1 MKTEGTLQAG
11 QGYPPLA
18 FDARKRPFDHGERK
32 MNWLVKTFSSSIGKK
47 QVMAVT
53 GLSFCVFVTV
63 HLLGNLTIYAGKD
76 SFLSYVDHL
85 HSVEA
90 LVTFAEF
97 GLIFF
102 AVLHI
107 GMGLFLF
114 LENYKARPVSYAVK
128 KSAGGQTI
136 GSWSAPYTGALI
148 LVFVIVHLIK
158 FRFVDKMTIND
169 FVILSDTFADFGFW
183 TLFYIAGV
191 IVVAVHVSHGFWSGF
206 QTLGLS
212 HPKYMPFIERLRIVF
227 SLIIGIGFASIPVFV
242 FLSL

>member
-1 MKTEGTLQAG
+1 
-11 QGYPPLA
+11 
-18 FDARKRPFDHGERK
+18 

-47 QVMAVT
+47 QVQAVT
-53 GLSFCVFVTV
+53 GLLFCLFIAV
-63 HLLGNLTIYAGKD
+63 HLMGNLTVYAGKE

-85 HSVEA
+85 HTVEA
-90 LVTFAEF
+90 LVTVAEF

-107 GMGLFLF
+107 GMGLYLF
-114 LENYKARPVSYAVK
+114 LENRRARPIAYAVD
-128 KSAGGQTI
+128 KSAGGRTI
-136 GSWSAPYTGALI
+136 GSRTAPYSGALI
-148 LVFVIVHLIK
+148 LVFVIFHLIK

-169 FVILSDTFADFGFW
+169 FTILSNTFAEFGFW

-206 QTLGLS
+206 QTLGLN
-212 HPKYMPFIERLRIVF
+212 HPKYMPFVERVGILF
-227 SLIIGIGFASIPVFV
+227 SLIIGIGFASIPVFL

>member
-1 MKTEGTLQAG
+1 M
-11 QGYPPLA
+11 
-18 FDARKRPFDHGERK
+18 D
-32 MNWLVKTFSSSIGKK
+32 WLVKTFMSSIGKK

-53 GLSFCVFVTV
+53 GLAFCVFIAV
-63 HLLGNLTIYAGKD
+63 HLMGNLTLYAGKD

-90 LVTFAEF
+90 LVTLAEF

-107 GMGLFLF
+107 GMGLYLF
-114 LENYKARPVSYAVK
+114 LENRKARPVSYAVE
-128 KSAGGQTI
+128 KSAGGRTI
-136 GSWSAPYTGALI
+136 GSRTAPYTGALI

-169 FVILSDTFADFGFW
+169 FVILANTFADSGFW

-212 HPKYMPFIERLRIVF
+212 HPKYMPWVERLGIVF
-227 SLIIGIGFASIPVFV
+227 SLIVGIGFGSIPVFL

>member
-1 MKTEGTLQAG
+1 
-11 QGYPPLA
+11 
-18 FDARKRPFDHGERK
+18 

-47 QVMAVT
+47 QVQAGT
-53 GLSFCVFVTV
+53 GLAFCVFVAV
-63 HLLGNLTIYAGKD
+63 HLMGNLTIYAGKD

-90 LVTFAEF
+90 LVTLAEF

-107 GMGLFLF
+107 GMGLYLF
-114 LENYKARPVSYAVK
+114 LENRRARPAAYAVDR
-128 KSAGGQTI
+128 SAGGRTI
-136 GSWSAPYTGALI
+136 GSRTAPYTGALI
-148 LVFVIVHLIK
+148 LIFVIFHLIK

-169 FVILSDTFADFGFW
+169 FIILSNTFSEFGFW

-212 HPKYMPFIERLRIVF
+212 HPKYMPWVERVGIIF
-227 SLIIGIGFASIPVFV
+227 SLILGIGFASIPVFLFV
-242 FLSL
+242 SL

>member
-1 MKTEGTLQAG
+1 
-11 QGYPPLA
+11 
-18 FDARKRPFDHGERK
+18 

-47 QVMAVT
+47 QVQAGT
-53 GLSFCVFVTV
+53 GLAFCVFVAV
-63 HLLGNLTIYAGKD
+63 HLMGNLTIYAGKD

-90 LVTFAEF
+90 LVTLAEF

-107 GMGLFLF
+107 GMGLYLF
-114 LENYKARPVSYAVK
+114 LENRRARPAAYAVD
-128 KSAGGQTI
+128 KSAGGRTI
-136 GSWSAPYTGALI
+136 GSRTAPYTGALI
-148 LVFVIVHLIK
+148 LIFVIFHLIK

-169 FVILSDTFADFGFW
+169 FIILSNTFSEFGFW

-206 QTLGLS
+206 QTLGLN
-212 HPKYMPFIERLRIVF
+212 HPKYSPWVERVGIIF
-227 SLIIGIGFASIPVFV
+227 SLILGIGFASIPVFLFV
-242 FLSL
+242 SL

>member
-1 MKTEGTLQAG
+1 M
-11 QGYPPLA
+11 
-18 FDARKRPFDHGERK
+18 D
-32 MNWLVKTFSSSIGKK
+32 WLVKTFMSSVGKK
-47 QVMAVT
+47 QIMAVT
-53 GLSFCVFVTV
+53 GLAFCLFVAV
-63 HLLGNLTIYAGKD
+63 HLMGNLTIYAGKD

-90 LVTFAEF
+90 LVTLAEF

-107 GMGLFLF
+107 GMGLYLF
-114 LENYKARPVSYAVK
+114 LENRQARPVAYAVQ

-169 FVILSDTFADFGFW
+169 FVILSNTFADFSFW

-191 IVVAVHVSHGFWSGF
+191 IVVAVHVSHGLWSGF

-212 HPKYMPFIERLRIVF
+212 HPKYMPWVERLGIIF
-227 SLIIGIGFASIPVFV
+227 SLIIGIGFGSIPVFL

>member
-1 MKTEGTLQAG
+1 
-11 QGYPPLA
+11 
-18 FDARKRPFDHGERK
+18 
-32 MNWLVKTFSSSIGKK
+32 MNWLVKTFTSSIGKK

-53 GLSFCVFVTV
+53 GLCFCLFITV
-63 HLLGNLTIYAGKD
+63 HLMGNFTIYAGKD

-90 LVTFAEF
+90 LVTIAEM
-97 GLIFF
+97 GLIFL

-114 LENYKARPVSYAVK
+114 LENRRARPAPYAVK

-136 GSWSAPYTGALI
+136 GSWTAPYTGVLI
-148 LVFVIVHLIK
+148 LAFVILHLIK
-158 FRFVDKMTIND
+158 FRFVDKMTIDD
-169 FVILSDTFADFGFW
+169 FVILSKTFADFGFW

-191 IVVAVHVSHGFWSGF
+191 ILVAVHVSHGFWSGF

-212 HPKYMPFIERLRIVF
+212 HPKYMPLIERLAIVF
-227 SLIIGIGFASIPVFV
+227 SLVIGIGFASIPIFL

>member
-1 MKTEGTLQAG
+1 
-11 QGYPPLA
+11 
-18 FDARKRPFDHGERK
+18 

-47 QVMAVT
+47 QVQAVT
-53 GLSFCVFVTV
+53 GLLFCLFVAV
-63 HLLGNLTIYAGKD
+63 HLMGNLTIYAGKE

-85 HSVEA
+85 HSFEA
-90 LVTFAEF
+90 LVTVAEF

-107 GMGLFLF
+107 GMGLYLF
-114 LENYKARPVSYAVK
+114 LENRRARPVAYAVD
-128 KSAGGQTI
+128 KSAGGRTI
-136 GSWSAPYTGALI
+136 GSRTAPYTGALI
-148 LVFVIVHLIK
+148 LVFVIFHLIR

-169 FVILSDTFADFGFW
+169 FTILSNTFAEFGFW

-206 QTLGLS
+206 QTLGLN
-212 HPKYMPFIERLRIVF
+212 HPKYMPFVERVGIIF
-227 SLIIGIGFASIPVFV
+227 SLIIGIGFASIPIFL

>member
-1 MKTEGTLQAG
+1 
-11 QGYPPLA
+11 
-18 FDARKRPFDHGERK
+18 

-53 GLSFCVFVTV
+53 GLLFCLFITV
-63 HLLGNLTIYAGKD
+63 HLTGNLTIYAGKE

-85 HSVEA
+85 HSIEA
-90 LVTFAEF
+90 LVTLAEF

-107 GMGLFLF
+107 GMGLYLF
-114 LENYKARPVSYAVK
+114 FENRMARPVAYAVK

-136 GSWSAPYTGALI
+136 GSSTAPYSGALI
-148 LVFVIVHLIK
+148 LVFVIFHLIK

-169 FVILSDTFADFGFW
+169 FTILSDTFAPFGFW
-183 TLFYIAGV
+183 TVFYVVGV
-191 IVVAVHVSHGFWSGF
+191 TIVAVHVSHGAWSLF
-206 QTLGLS
+206 QTLGLN
-212 HPKYMPFIERLRIVF
+212 HPKYMPFIERLAIVF
-227 SLIIGIGFASIPVFV
+227 SLIIGIGFASIPVFL

>member
-1 MKTEGTLQAG
+1 
-11 QGYPPLA
+11 
-18 FDARKRPFDHGERK
+18 

-47 QVMAVT
+47 QVQALT
-53 GLSFCVFVTV
+53 GLLFCLFIAV
-63 HLLGNLTIYAGKD
+63 HLMGNLTIYAGKE

-90 LVTFAEF
+90 LVTVAEF

-107 GMGLFLF
+107 GMGLYLF
-114 LENYKARPVSYAVK
+114 LENRRARPVAYAVD
-128 KSAGGQTI
+128 KSAGGRTI
-136 GSWSAPYTGALI
+136 GSRTAPYSGALI
-148 LVFVIVHLIK
+148 LVFVIFHLIR

-169 FVILSDTFADFGFW
+169 FTILSNTFAEFGFW

-191 IVVAVHVSHGFWSGF
+191 IFVAVHVSHGFWSGF
-206 QTLGLS
+206 QTLGLN
-212 HPKYMPFIERLRIVF
+212 HPKYMPFVERVGIIF
-227 SLIIGIGFASIPVFV
+227 SLILGIGFASIPVFL

>member
-1 MKTEGTLQAG
+1 MVE
-11 QGYPPLA
+11 
-18 FDARKRPFDHGERK
+18 
-32 MNWLVKTFSSSIGKK
+32 MSWLVKTFTSSIGKK

-53 GLSFCVFVTV
+53 GLSFCLFVTV
-63 HLLGNLTIYAGKD
+63 HMMGNLTIYAGKD

-90 LVTFAEF
+90 LVTLVEI

-107 GMGLFLF
+107 GVGLFLF
-114 LENYKARPVSYAVK
+114 LENRRARPAPYEVK

-136 GSWSAPYTGALI
+136 GSWTAPYTGVLI
-148 LVFVIVHLIK
+148 LAFVIVHLIK
-158 FRFVDKMTIND
+158 FRFVDKMTIDD
-169 FVILSDTFADFGFW
+169 FVILSKTFADFGFW

-191 IVVAVHVSHGFWSGF
+191 IVVAIHVSHGFWSGF

-212 HPKYMPFIERLRIVF
+212 HPKYMPLVERLAIIF

-242 FLSL
+242 LLSL

>member
-1 MKTEGTLQAG
+1 
-11 QGYPPLA
+11 
-18 FDARKRPFDHGERK
+18 
-32 MNWLVKTFSSSIGKK
+32 MNWLVKTFTSSIGKK

-53 GLSFCVFVTV
+53 GLCFCLFITV
-63 HLLGNLTIYAGKD
+63 HLMGNFTIYSGKD
-76 SFLSYVDHL
+76 SFLSYVDRL
-85 HSVEA
+85 HSIES

-107 GMGLFLF
+107 GVGLFLF
-114 LENYKARPVSYAVK
+114 LENRRARPVSYAVK

-136 GSWSAPYTGALI
+136 GSTTAPYTGALI

-158 FRFVDKMTIND
+158 FRFVDKMSIDD
-169 FVILSDTFADFGFW
+169 FVILSKTFADFGFW

-191 IVVAVHVSHGFWSGF
+191 IVVAIHVSHGFWSGF

-212 HPKYMPFIERLRIVF
+212 HPKYMPFLDRLGIVF
-227 SLIIGIGFASIPVFV
+227 SFIIGIGFASIPVFL

>member
-1 MKTEGTLQAG
+1 
-11 QGYPPLA
+11 
-18 FDARKRPFDHGERK
+18 
-32 MNWLVKTFSSSIGKK
+32 MNWLVKTFTSSIGKK

-53 GLSFCVFVTV
+53 GLFFCLFITV
-63 HLLGNLTIYAGKD
+63 HLIGNLTVYAGKE

-90 LVTFAEF
+90 LVTLAEF

-107 GMGLFLF
+107 GMGLYLF
-114 LENYKARPVSYAVK
+114 FENLMARPVAYAVK

-136 GSWSAPYTGALI
+136 GSWTAPYTGALI
-148 LVFVIVHLIK
+148 LVFVILHLVK
-158 FRFVDKMTIND
+158 FRFVDKMNTND
-169 FVILSDTFADFGFW
+169 FVILSTTFADFGFW

-191 IVVAVHVSHGFWSGF
+191 ILVAVHVSHGFWSGF

-212 HPKYMPFIERLRIVF
+212 HPKYMPFIEHVAVVF
-227 SLIIGIGFASIPVFV
+227 SLIIGIGFASIPVFLFV
-242 FLSL
+242 SL

>member
-1 MKTEGTLQAG
+1 MVE
-11 QGYPPLA
+11 
-18 FDARKRPFDHGERK
+18 
-32 MNWLVKTFSSSIGKK
+32 MNWLVKTFTSSIGKK

-53 GLSFCVFVTV
+53 GLCFCLFITV
-63 HLLGNLTIYAGKD
+63 HLMGNFTIYAGKD

-90 LVTFAEF
+90 LVTLAEI
-97 GLIFF
+97 GLIFL
-102 AVLHI
+102 AVFHI

-114 LENYKARPVSYAVK
+114 FENRRARPAPYALK

-136 GSWSAPYTGALI
+136 GSWTAPYTGVLI
-148 LVFVIVHLIK
+148 LVFVIFHLIK
-158 FRFVDKMTIND
+158 FRFVDKMTIDD
-169 FVILSDTFADFGFW
+169 FVILSRTFADFGFW

-191 IVVAVHVSHGFWSGF
+191 ILVAVHVSHGFWSGF

-212 HPKYMPFIERLRIVF
+212 HPKYMPLIERLAIIF
-227 SLIIGIGFASIPVFV
+227 SLVIGIGFASIPVFL

>member
-1 MKTEGTLQAG
+1 
-11 QGYPPLA
+11 
-18 FDARKRPFDHGERK
+18 
-32 MNWLVKTFSSSIGKK
+32 MNWLVKTFTSSIGKK

-53 GLSFCVFVTV
+53 GLSFCLFVTV
-63 HLLGNLTIYAGKD
+63 HLMGNLTIYAGKD

-85 HSVEA
+85 HSFES
-90 LVTFAEF
+90 LVTLAEI

-107 GMGLFLF
+107 GTGLFLF
-114 LENYKARPVSYAVK
+114 LENRRARPAPYAVK

-136 GSWSAPYTGALI
+136 GSWTAPYTGVLI

-158 FRFVDKMTIND
+158 FRFVDKMTIDD
-169 FVILSDTFADFGFW
+169 FVILSKTFADFGFW

-191 IVVAVHVSHGFWSGF
+191 IVVAIHVSHGFWSGF

-212 HPKYMPFIERLRIVF
+212 HPKYMPLIERLAIVF
-227 SLIIGIGFASIPVFV
+227 SLVIGIGFASIPVFV

>member
-1 MKTEGTLQAG
+1 
-11 QGYPPLA
+11 
-18 FDARKRPFDHGERK
+18 
-32 MNWLVKTFSSSIGKK
+32 MNWLVKTFTSSIGKK

-53 GLSFCVFVTV
+53 GLLFCLFVTI
-63 HLLGNLTIYAGKD
+63 HMMGNLTIYAGKD

-85 HSVEA
+85 HSFES
-90 LVTFAEF
+90 LVTVAEF
-97 GLIFF
+97 GLILL

-114 LENYKARPVSYAVK
+114 LENRRARPAPYAVK
-128 KSAGGQTI
+128 KSAGGQTL
-136 GSWSAPYTGALI
+136 GSWTAPYTGVLI

-158 FRFVDKMTIND
+158 FRFVDKMTIDD
-169 FVILSDTFADFGFW
+169 FLILSKTFADFGFW

-191 IVVAVHVSHGFWSGF
+191 IVVAIHVSHGFWSGF

-212 HPKYMPFIERLRIVF
+212 HLKYMPLVERLGIIF
-227 SLIIGIGFASIPVFV
+227 SFIIGIGFASIPVFV